1 MIGKFASLVK
11 ISHTIFA
18 MPFAM
23 VGFVYGY
30 TTLGVAFDWI
40 VLIKIVLCMFFA
52 RNTAMAFNRLV
63 DASIDA
69 KNPRTANREIP
80 AGVISRRGA
89 GWFTAINI
97 VLFVVCASSINLLT
111 GLLSPLALFV
121 IMVYSYCKRFTSLAH
136 LVLGMGLS
144 IAPMGAYIAV
154 SGEFSWVVAALSGA
168 VMLWTAGFDII
179 YALQDRDFDIE
190 EGLHSIPSKFSVREA
205 LTISRTLHTLSA
217 AMLILF
223 TKHLPSNPYIWCAT
237 GLFISLMVLQHFVVT
252 PTRTHRIAMAF
263 GTING
268 VASILYATLVIIGIL
283 R

>member
-23 VGFVYGY
+23 VGFFYGY
-30 TTLGVAFDWI
+30 TSQGVAFDWI
-40 VLIKIVLCMFFA
+40 VLLKIVLCMLFA
-52 RNTAMAFNRLV
+52 RNTAMAFNRLA
-63 DASIDA
+63 DAAIDA
-69 KNPRTANREIP
+69 KNPRTASREIP

-89 GWFTAINI
+89 GWFVAINI
-97 VLFVVCASSINLLT
+97 VLFVVCASTINLLA
-111 GLLSPLALFV
+111 GLLSPVALFV
-121 IMVYSYCKRFTSLAH
+121 VMGYSYCKRFTSLAH

-179 YALQDRDFDIE
+179 YALQDRDFDIK
-190 EGLHSIPSKFSVREA
+190 EGLHSIPSKFTVKEA
-205 LTISRTLHTLSA
+205 LTISRTLHALSA
-217 AMLILF
+217 AMLIIF
-223 TKHLPSNPYIWCAT
+223 AKHLPSNPFIWCAT
-237 GLFISLMVLQHFVVT
+237 GLFIALMVLQHFVVT

-268 VASILYATLVIIGIL
+268 VASLLYATLTIVGIL